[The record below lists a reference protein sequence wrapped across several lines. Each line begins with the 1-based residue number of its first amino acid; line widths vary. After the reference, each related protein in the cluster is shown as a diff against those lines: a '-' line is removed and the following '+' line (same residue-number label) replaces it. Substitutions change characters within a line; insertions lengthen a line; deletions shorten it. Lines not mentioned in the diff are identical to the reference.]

1 MKNRVRLKRPERVK
15 DYGGQLICGKV
26 ALDFALKAKEVVS
39 SWDMSL
45 AIPCDGLGVY
55 LQTLR
60 VGLPALL
67 VVVQIQQAEVVGVFL
82 TLEAGCLLQEQ
93 HHCPPP
99 RKLLADG
106 LGGFEDTL
114 SVC

>member
-1 MKNRVRLKRPERVK
+1 MYFLFYFILCPKTN
-15 DYGGQLICGKV
+15 
-26 ALDFALKAKEVVS
+26 
-39 SWDMSL
+39 L
-45 AIPCDGLGVY
+45 AIPFDGPGVY

-93 HHCPPP
+93 HHCPPL
-99 RKLLADG
+99 RKLLERKG
-106 LGGFEDTL
+106 TEW
-114 SVC
+114 